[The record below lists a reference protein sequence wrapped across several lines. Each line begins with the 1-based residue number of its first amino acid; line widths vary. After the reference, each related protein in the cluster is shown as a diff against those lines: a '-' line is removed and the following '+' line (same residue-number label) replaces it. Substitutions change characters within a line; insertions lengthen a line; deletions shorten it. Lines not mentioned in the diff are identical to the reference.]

1 LHINHLS
8 KQKFKFHIKMK
19 TTFLIFPLIL
29 LASISHAD
37 HDDDDNCVWVQNNI
51 NTNGEHLAGMV
62 SSRDECVHLVL
73 TECPSATIA
82 NMAYN
87 IGDSAD
93 CWCQY
98 GTDMTPNPSSYY
110 TNCLI
115 SSLSDEYK
123 EYLYSTYGAES
134 ESTYQCQFV
143 NNLLSSEYVEDKYNE
158 AANSC
163 VIGETEY
170 TSGRSYDD
178 SKDENEFNV
187 NDYDSEEENMKKYDR
202 ACCKDNYIETIVII
216 VIIVIILLIISCIC
230 CCIHCCECCKPLRC
244 CNKGSSNEQQ
254 RPVQGIELQPQPQ
267 RIVPMP
273 MQQQFQ
279 PRQQQQYQY
288 QPRQQQQQQFQPRE
302 LLPAV
307 QQQRQFQPQSPNYAQ
322 PQNYVVERGTE
333 GTNTNVCI
341 PNN

>member
-1 LHINHLS
+1 
-8 KQKFKFHIKMK
+8 MK
-19 TTFLIFPLIL
+19 TIFFIFPLIL
-29 LASISHAD
+29 LATISHAD
-37 HDDDDNCVWVQNNI
+37 HDDENCVWVRNNI

-62 SSRDECVHLVL
+62 SSRDECVHLIL

-82 NMAYN
+82 NMAYDF
-87 IGDSAD
+87 DSNYGAD

-98 GTDMTPNPSSYY
+98 GTDMTEDSSSYY

-115 SSLSDEYK
+115 SSISDEYK
-123 EYLYSTYGAES
+123 QYLYDNYGNGGNS
-134 ESTYQCQFV
+134 ESTYTCKFIRDT
-143 NNLLSSEYVEDKYNE
+143 LSHPYAGDKYNQ
-158 AANSC
+158 AADSC
-163 VIGETEY
+163 EVGESEY
-170 TSGRSYDD
+170 ESGRSYDD
-178 SKDENEFNV
+178 SKDETEVTFN
-187 NDYDSEEENMKKYDR
+187 DFDSEEEHIDSFNR
-202 ACCKDNYIETIVII
+202 TCCEDNHIKTIVII

-254 RPVQGIELQPQPQ
+254 RPVQNIELQPQPQ

-273 MQQQFQ
+273 MKQQFQ
-279 PRQQQQYQY
+279 P
-288 QPRQQQQQQFQPRE
+288 QQQQFQPRE

-307 QQQRQFQPQSPNYAQ
+307 QQQRQFQPQSPSPNYPQLQKSWAQPQSPNYAQ

>member
-1 LHINHLS
+1 
-8 KQKFKFHIKMK
+8 MK
-19 TTFLIFPLIL
+19 TIFNIFSLIL
-29 LASISHAD
+29 LTTISHAD
-37 HDDDDNCVWVQNNI
+37 HDDENCVWVRNNI
-51 NTNGEHLAGMV
+51 NTYGERLAGMV
-62 SSRDECVHLVL
+62 TSRDECVHLVL

-87 IGDSAD
+87 IGNSAD

-98 GTDMTPNPSSYY
+98 GIDMTEDSSSYY

-123 EYLYSTYGAES
+123 EYLYDNYGNGGNS
-134 ESTYQCQFV
+134 ESTYTCEFIRDT
-143 NNLLSSEYVEDKYNE
+143 LSHPYAEVKYNE
-158 AANSC
+158 AADSC
-163 VIGETEY
+163 KVGETEY

-178 SKDENEFNV
+178 SKDETEV
-187 NDYDSEEENMKKYDR
+187 TLNDFDSEEEHIETFNR
-202 ACCKDNYIETIVII
+202 TCCKDNYIETIVII
-216 VIIVIILLIISCIC
+216 VIIVIILLIIFCIC
-230 CCIHCCECCKPLRC
+230 CCIHCCKCCKPLRC

-279 PRQQQQYQY
+279 PRQQQQYQ
-288 QPRQQQQQQFQPRE
+288 PRQQQQFQPQQQQQYQYQPRE

-307 QQQRQFQPQSPNYAQ
+307 QQQQFQPQSPNYAQ
-322 PQNYVVERGTE
+322 PQTYAVERGTE

>member
-1 LHINHLS
+1 
-8 KQKFKFHIKMK
+8 MK
-19 TTFLIFPLIL
+19 TIFSLIL
-29 LASISHAD
+29 LSTISHAD
-37 HDDDDNCVWVQNNI
+37 HDDDDENCVWVQNNI
-51 NTNGEHLAGMV
+51 NTNGESLAGMV
-62 SSRDECVHLVL
+62 TSRDECVHLVL

-98 GTDMTPNPSSYY
+98 GTDMTPNPSSSY

-115 SSLSDEYK
+115 SSISDEYK
-123 EYLYSTYGAES
+123 QYLYDNYGNGGNS
-134 ESTYQCQFV
+134 ESTYTCEFIRDT
-143 NNLLSSEYVEDKYNE
+143 LSHPYADVKYNE
-158 AANSC
+158 AADSC

-178 SKDENEFNV
+178 SKDETEVTFN
-187 NDYDSEEENMKKYDR
+187 DFDSEEEHIKTFNR
-202 ACCKDNYIETIVII
+202 TCCKDNYIETIVII

-254 RPVQGIELQPQPQ
+254 RPVQNIELQPQPQ

-279 PRQQQQYQY
+279 PRQQQQQQF
-288 QPRQQQQQQFQPRE
+288 QPRQQQQQQQFQPRE

-322 PQNYVVERGTE
+322 PQSPNYAQPQNYVVERGTE

>member
-1 LHINHLS
+1 MIY
-8 KQKFKFHIKMK
+8 
-19 TTFLIFPLIL
+19 IFFLIL
-29 LASISHAD
+29 LTTISHAD
-37 HDDDDNCVWVQNNI
+37 HDDENCVWVRNNI
-51 NTNGEHLAGMV
+51 NTYGEHLAGMV
-62 SSRDECVHLVL
+62 TSRDECVHLVL

-98 GTDMTPNPSSYY
+98 GTDMTEDSSSPY

-123 EYLYSTYGAES
+123 EYLYDNYGNGGNS
-134 ESTYQCQFV
+134 ESTYTCKFIRDT
-143 NNLLSSEYVEDKYNE
+143 LSHPYAEVKYNE
-158 AANSC
+158 AADSC
-163 VIGETEY
+163 KIGETEY

-178 SKDENEFNV
+178 SKDETEV
-187 NDYDSEEENMKKYDR
+187 SYNDYDSEEEQIDSFNR
-202 ACCKDNYIETIVII
+202 TCCKDNHIETIVII

-244 CNKGSSNEQQ
+244 CNRGRSNSQQ

-267 RIVPMP
+267 RIIPI
-273 MQQQFQ
+273 QQY
-279 PRQQQQYQY
+279 QQQYQ
-288 QPRQQQQQQFQPRE
+288 QQYKLNKLYSQQHQFQPQQHQFQPQQHQFQPQQ

-322 PQNYVVERGTE
+322 SQNYAVECGTE
-333 GTNTNVCI
+333 GTNVRI

>member
-1 LHINHLS
+1 
-8 KQKFKFHIKMK
+8 MK
-19 TTFLIFPLIL
+19 TTFYIFSLIL
-29 LASISHAD
+29 LATISHAD
-37 HDDDDNCVWVQNNI
+37 HDDDENCIWVQNNF

-62 SSRDECVHLVL
+62 TSRDECVHLVL

-82 NMAYN
+82 NVALSN
-87 IGDSAD
+87 GERD

-98 GTDMTPNPSSYY
+98 GTDMTEDSSSYY

-123 EYLYSTYGAES
+123 EYLYSTYGNGGNS

-143 NNLLSSEYVEDKYNE
+143 KNLLSSEYSEEKYNQGAE
-158 AANSC
+158 SC
-163 VIGETEY
+163 EVGESEY
-170 TSGRSYDD
+170 DTGRSYDD

-187 NDYDSEEENMKKYDR
+187 NDYDSEEENMKKFDR
-202 ACCKDNYIETIVII
+202 ACCKDNHIKMIVII

-230 CCIHCCECCKPLRC
+230 CCVHCCECCKPLRC

-254 RPVQGIELQPQPQ
+254 RPVQDIELQPQPQ

-279 PRQQQQYQY
+279 PRQQQQFQPQQQQY
-288 QPRQQQQQQFQPRE
+288 QPRQHQQYQPRE

-307 QQQRQFQPQSPNYAQ
+307 QQQRQFQPQSPNYAQPQSPNYAQ

>member
-1 LHINHLS
+1 
-8 KQKFKFHIKMK
+8 MK
-19 TTFLIFPLIL
+19 TIFFIFPLIL
-29 LASISHAD
+29 LATISHAD
-37 HDDDDNCVWVQNNI
+37 HDDDDDENCVWVQNNF
-51 NTNGEHLAGMV
+51 NTNQEHLAGMV
-62 SSRDECVHLVL
+62 TSRDECVHLVL

-82 NMAYN
+82 NMAYY
-87 IGDSAD
+87 IDTSYGAD

-98 GTDMTPNPSSYY
+98 GTDMTEDSSSYY

-123 EYLYSTYGAES
+123 EYLYDNYGNGGNS
-134 ESTYQCQFV
+134 ESTYTCKFIRDT
-143 NNLLSSEYVEDKYNE
+143 LSHPYAEVKYNE
-158 AANSC
+158 AADSC
-163 VIGETEY
+163 KIGETEY

-202 ACCKDNYIETIVII
+202 ACCKDNHIETIVII
-216 VIIVIILLIISCIC
+216 VIIIVIILLIISCIC

-279 PRQQQQYQY
+279 PRQQQQYQ
-288 QPRQQQQQQFQPRE
+288 PRQQYQPQQQQYQP
-302 LLPAV
+302 
-307 QQQRQFQPQSPNYAQ
+307 QQQQFQPQSPNYAQ